1 MVFKSSLNLVGYEFC
16 FVDYDL
22 LAPDASSKLRGLH
35 ESMAYASLTSVK
47 KCRRAL
53 RQNGISMKS
62 AFGALSIKV
71 LAALLSKYY
80 QNSGPPK
87 EGAHRDW
94 KCLKA
99 KNGVD
104 ARGLGKWGD
113 NCERIS
119 KLFPTVANYAF
130 SADTFVTLDDALNCS
145 LESGHDQRNPPSN
158 YY

>member
-35 ESMAYASLTSVK
+35 ESMTYASLTSVK
-47 KCRRAL
+47 NCRRAL

-87 EGAHRDW
+87 ECAHRDW

-99 KNGVD
+99 KMELMQGDWANG
-104 ARGLGKWGD
+104 A
-113 NCERIS
+113 
-119 KLFPTVANYAF
+119 TTANVSPSCF
-130 SADTFVTLDDALNCS
+130 LPLQITHS
-145 LESGHDQRNPPSN
+145 LRTHL
-158 YY
+158 